1 VKVARTV
8 LKGESGGNAADLLNT
23 IMTYAQIKKS
33 VGNAWAF
40 LGNPV
45 YKNGVLQAADLL
57 YYDADKSK
65 VAERLMTNKKGHYAM
80 FYFGDVNAEQ
90 AYLL

>member
-1 VKVARTV
+1 
-8 LKGESGGNAADLLNT
+8 
-23 IMTYAQIKKS
+23 MTYAQIKKS

-57 YYDADKSK
+57 YYDTDKSK